1 MIQNEQNRLDP
12 NLLQASIQGPLNF
25 THNLSVIFYA
35 SFCFPVPKPGSCV
48 LGFCYCSALFLVPQS
63 APAAFSYVTNH
74 YKTSQ
79 LTTTTWAVL
88 GGSSWSL
95 FPAVSA
101 VVAWPGLED
110 PLPPQ
115 GWQAVSGCWFL
126 FTWTHHRLCLLTR
139 GGQVPRVN
147 VPWRNKWKLPVKF
160 TYSEMYISLYIIWVL
175 INVKTYV
182 ATAPIKL
189 RVISTT
195 PLKLPHASLKSVFT
209 LTFIPISVTIV

>member
-101 VVAWPGLED
+101 VV
-110 PLPPQ
+110 
-115 GWQAVSGCWFL
+115 VSL
-126 FTWTHHRLCLLTR
+126 A
-139 GGQVPRVN
+139 N
-147 VPWRNKWKLPVKF
+147 I
-160 TYSEMYISLYIIWVL
+160 ISLCH
-175 INVKTYV
+175 
-182 ATAPIKL
+182 L
-189 RVISTT
+189 RNRCSRKRQEAIHYFEGCS
-195 PLKLPHASLKSVFT
+195 PLCP
-209 LTFIPISVTIV
+209 